1 MATYY
6 FTYGIGEDTDQAYQ
20 GGGWTEVEAPD
31 AGTAIKAYQV
41 FHPLTKD
48 GLLPCCGVA
57 YTHEQMAKEYKVG
70 PWNGHSM
77 LTDGNGGKFCWDR
90 ITVAREV
97 M

>member
-31 AGTAIKAYQV
+31 AMTAIKAYKV
-41 FHPLTKD
+41 FHPVTKD

-57 YTHEQMAKEYKVG
+57 YTHEQMTREYKFFPG
-70 PWNGHSM
+70 QNM
-77 LTDGNGGKFCWDR
+77 LKNGNGGKFCRDK
-90 ITVAREV
+90 ITISREV

>member
-6 FTYGIGEDTDQAYQ
+6 FTYGIGEDTNQEYQ

-31 AGTAIKAYQV
+31 AKTAIEAYKV
-41 FHPLTKD
+41 FHPVTKD

-57 YTHEQMAKEYKVG
+57 YTHEQMAKEYKYG
-70 PWNGHSM
+70 PRGYSM
-77 LTDGNGGKFCWDR
+77 LKDGNGGKFCRDR
-90 ITVAREV
+90 ITIIREV